1 MAAIGHGTPVRFR
14 EVSELCEAMGR
25 SSTDRLV
32 IFTMDGLGR
41 SHASNE
47 GVYSALRRGLGTS
60 AGLMV
65 PTPWARHAAKRYRGE
80 QVGLLL
86 TLIAESDL
94 YRWGPVTSAP
104 SLLDGDGG
112 FPRTLEDLWD
122 HADLDEVFR
131 EAHAQIE
138 RAILWGFDVTYLSS
152 HLGAM
157 ERRAEFFGVYLE
169 LAQEYRLPVRLPSAS
184 DQRSLGVPLSSLAA
198 QAGVLSPD
206 HVVAVRGGS
215 ARGTIEQALSNL
227 EPGVTELRLRPAVD
241 TPELRALGG
250 DWADRVGDL
259 DVAMDADISVLMQ
272 RAGAELIGWA
282 ELRRAMGRRSGSSVE
297 AARTGRT

>member
-1 MAAIGHGTPVRFR
+1 M
-14 EVSELCEAMGR
+14 VSELCEAMGR
-25 SSTDRLV
+25 SADDRLV
-32 IFTMDGLGR
+32 IFTVDGLGR
-41 SHASNE
+41 SHAANA
-47 GVYSALRRGLGTS
+47 GVYSALRRGLATS

-65 PTPWARHAAKRYRGE
+65 PAPWARHAAARYRGE

-94 YRWGPVTSAP
+94 YRWGPLTSAP

-122 HADLDEVFR
+122 HADLDEVYR

-138 RAILWGFDVTYLSS
+138 RAILWGFDISYLSS

-157 ERRAEFFGVYLE
+157 ERRSEFFGVYLE
-169 LAQEYRLPVRLPSAS
+169 LAEEYRLPVRLPSAK
-184 DQRSLGVPLSSLAA
+184 DQRNLGVPLSSLAA
-198 QAGVLSPD
+198 QAGVLTPD

-215 ARGTIEQALSNL
+215 ARRTIEGALAAL
-227 EPGVTELRLRPAVD
+227 EPGVTELRLRPALD
-241 TPELRALGG
+241 TPELRALGD

-259 DVAMDADISVLMQ
+259 DVVMDADISVLMQ
-272 RAGAELIGWA
+272 RAGAKPIGWA
-282 ELRRAMGRRSGSSVE
+282 DLRRAMGRRNGVH
-297 AARTGRT
+297 RG